1 MTTIIPSRSQAVSLV
16 VKSIP
21 PRISQIMDVITA
33 ANIILA
39 EVSQRGVIPCRAN
52 YMNRKVDPHTTPKVP
67 IIIQCFV

>member
-1 MTTIIPSRSQAVSLV
+1 MIPIIPSRIQAVLLV

-21 PRISQIMDVITA
+21 PRISQIMDVIIA

-39 EVSQRGVIPCRAN
+39 EVSQRGVIPWRAN
-52 YMNRKVDPHTTPKVP
+52 SMNRKVDPHTTPKVA